1 MLKGYF
7 ISYIENAIILQMSF
21 LFKFVKFCAVGFS
34 GLLIDYGITYIL
46 KEKFKVQKYFANAC
60 GFITAASSNYVLNR
74 IWTFQSDSPEILF
87 EYGSFFV
94 ISIIGLGINTFIL
107 WVVITKYKINFYLA
121 KFIAILVTTL
131 WNFFANYLYTFA

>member
-1 MLKGYF
+1 
-7 ISYIENAIILQMSF
+7 MSF

-34 GLLIDYGITYIL
+34 GLLIDYGITYVL
-46 KEKFKVQKYFANAC
+46 KEKFKVQKYLANAC

-94 ISIIGLGINTFIL
+94 ISTIGLGINTFIL
-107 WVVITKYKINFYLA
+107 WLVIKKYKINFYLA

-131 WNFFANYLYTFA
+131 WNFLANYLYTFA